1 MDSKDRMNGRLI
13 FEGCAG
19 RAAERVLAG
28 DEAALVAEDEALRT
42 GVAAPSVAAVLA
54 VGSWDA
60 VALADR
66 HADLATGYIRVKI
79 RVKVRV

>member
-42 GVAAPSVAAVLA
+42 GVAAPSVAAVLL
-54 VGSWDA
+54 A
-60 VALADR
+60 VAGAFNVKPRPSIGACRRLR
-66 HADLATGYIRVKI
+66 HNTLSLT
-79 RVKVRV
+79 